1 MAIADA
7 ILNGRSYQE
16 SLLDWCRR
24 YPSPKGA
31 YGGRFAGWIR
41 SLDPQPYN
49 SFGNGSA
56 MRVSPVAW
64 LFDDLS
70 QVLEEAEK
78 TALPTHNHPEGIK
91 GAKAVAHAIWHFR
104 KSNFSEESATGG
116 AGVAD
121 PQLFSILKDLR
132 KKMAKQLDLPPYVIF
147 QESSLQDMATFYPI
161 NEMELQNISG
171 VGLSKAKKYG
181 KPFLEVISE
190 YVHDNEIDRPEDIRI
205 RTVPNKSKLKVSI
218 VQMIDRKVSLED
230 IANTYNLD
238 FPELLSELEAIVYSG
253 TKININYFISDVM
266 EEEAIDEI
274 FDYFKHSVTD
284 DIETAMSELGVYE
297 EEEIRLIRVKFISEM
312 AN

>member
-1 MAIADA
+1 M
-7 ILNGRSYQE
+7 
-16 SLLDWCRR
+16 
-24 YPSPKGA
+24 
-31 YGGRFAGWIR
+31 
-41 SLDPQPYN
+41 
-49 SFGNGSA
+49 
-56 MRVSPVAW
+56 
-64 LFDDLS
+64 
-70 QVLEEAEK
+70 
-78 TALPTHNHPEGIK
+78 
-91 GAKAVAHAIWHFR
+91 
-104 KSNFSEESATGG
+104 
-116 AGVAD
+116 
-121 PQLFSILKDLR
+121 
-132 KKMAKQLDLPPYVIF
+132 
-147 QESSLQDMATFYPI
+147 QDMATFSPI
-161 NEMELQNISG
+161 NETELQNISG